1 VAIAA
6 FTARPTVGAVRPWHS
21 RLLRFPPANVQLRR
35 AQLVLMLAV
44 LAPTVAMIAVGIVLL
59 ALADDAS
66 ALVAGILILTL
77 CTTGITGY
85 ILGSIFVGKGASLVR
100 VQNDFLSSVSHEL
113 RTPLTSMSL
122 FMESLRDSRLNPDD
136 QRKVVELMSG
146 EIGRLDGLVGRLL
159 ELSRLESG
167 RHAFERL
174 RVEIDAVIADALATF
189 EASTL
194 GRPTTISVD
203 VEKGMWVIGDR
214 ATLVR
219 AVSNL
224 LVNAWKYTDDD
235 KRISLSGRVHGR
247 WIDIAVRDNGIGMA
261 RGEQR
266 EMFEEFARGKEAI
279 DRGLPGVGLG
289 LAFVRAI
296 VRAHRGK
303 IVISS
308 RPGGGSEFRIR
319 LRRPRVETAPTTSE
333 TRSGRGNPGP
343 AAPARS

>member
-1 VAIAA
+1 
-6 FTARPTVGAVRPWHS
+6 
-21 RLLRFPPANVQLRR
+21 LRFPPANVQLRR

-59 ALADDAS
+59 AVADDAG

-77 CTTGITGY
+77 CTTGVTGY

-100 VQNDFLSSVSHEL
+100 VQHDFLSSVSHEL

-122 FMESLRDSRLNPDD
+122 FMESLRDGRLALED

-167 RHAFERL
+167 RHAFERQ
-174 RVEIDAVIADALATF
+174 RVDISPLVAEACATF

-194 GRPTTISVD
+194 TRPTAIATD
-203 VEKGMWVIGDR
+203 VEDDLWVIGDR
-214 ATLVR
+214 ATLIR
-219 AVSNL
+219 AISNL

-235 KRISLSGRVHGR
+235 KKISLTARSHGR
-247 WIDIAVRDNGIGMA
+247 WIDIAVRDNGIGLP

-266 EMFEEFARGKEAI
+266 DVFEEFARGKEAI

-303 IVISS
+303 IVIAS
-308 RPGGGSEFRIR
+308 RPGGGSEFKIR
-319 LRRPRVETAPTTSE
+319 LRRPRGQTSPS
-333 TRSGRGNPGP
+333 TSDAGRDPGS
-343 AAPARS
+343 AAPART

>member
-6 FTARPTVGAVRPWHS
+6 LAPRVSVGTARPWHS
-21 RLLRFPPANVQLRR
+21 RVLRFPHANVQLRR

-77 CTTGITGY
+77 CTTGVTGY

-122 FMESLRDSRLNPDD
+122 FMESLRDGRLDPED

-174 RVEIDAVIADALATF
+174 RVDMEPLVAEAIATF

-194 GRPTTISVD
+194 ARPTAISVD
-203 VEKGMWVIGDR
+203 LEKDLWVIGDR
-214 ATLVR
+214 ATLIR
-219 AVSNL
+219 AISNL
-224 LVNAWKYTDDD
+224 LVNAWKYTNDD
-235 KRISLSGRVHGR
+235 KRISLAVRSHGR
-247 WIDIAVRDNGIGMA
+247 WIDIAVRDNGIGMP

-266 EMFEEFARGKEAI
+266 EVFEEFARGKEAI

-319 LRRPRVETAPTTSE
+319 LRRPRGETVPTT
-333 TRSGRGNPGP
+333 TRSGRSSAGP

>member
-1 VAIAA
+1 M
-6 FTARPTVGAVRPWHS
+6 
-21 RLLRFPPANVQLRR
+21 
-35 AQLVLMLAV
+35 MLAV

-59 ALADDAS
+59 AVADDAG

-100 VQNDFLSSVSHEL
+100 VQHDFLSSVSHEL

-122 FMESLRDSRLNPDD
+122 FMESLRDGRLALED

-167 RHAFERL
+167 RHAFERQ
-174 RVEIDAVIADALATF
+174 RVDISPLVADACSSF

-194 GRPTTISVD
+194 TRPTAIAVD
-203 VEKGMWVIGDR
+203 VEDGMWVIGDR

-219 AVSNL
+219 AISNL

-235 KRISLSGRVHGR
+235 KKISLTARSHGR
-247 WIDIAVRDNGIGMA
+247 WIDIAVRDNGIGLP

-266 EMFEEFARGKEAI
+266 DVFEEFARGKEAI

-303 IVISS
+303 IVIAS
-308 RPGGGSEFRIR
+308 RPGGGSEFKIR
-319 LRRPRVETAPTTSE
+319 LRRPRGQTSPS
-333 TRSGRGNPGP
+333 TSDAGRDPGS
-343 AAPARS
+343 AAPART